1 MEEWPSR
8 PPGAARR
15 GRVNRG
21 APRGGAI
28 VPGIVLSPSC
38 AALRKPSGGGG
49 LLPAQKGP
57 TMEKVRSPTGTRPGR
72 AGGAPC
78 RPSDLCGAHT
88 PLPRPC
94 LFPSPPAFFSGD
106 FLYLGSRWV
115 ENSSTPPSPIH
126 PPGRLPA
133 SLPSPT
139 GRVGDPRC
147 TGGSARDAAGRGGRL
162 PPAALQVE
170 ARAGPSAPAIKR
182 KAPEQ
187 DALLPALPAG
197 TKVPRSPSPR

>member
-1 MEEWPSR
+1 MALP
-8 PPGAARR
+8 PPGGSPARPGEQGSPPGGGYCPRYCFKPFMCSPAEAFGGGAGSSRHKRAPRWRRSDPRR
-15 GRVNRG
+15 GR
-21 APRGGAI
+21 
-28 VPGIVLSPSC
+28 
-38 AALRKPSGGGG
+38 
-49 LLPAQKGP
+49 
-57 TMEKVRSPTGTRPGR
+57 GR
-72 AGGAPC
+72 AGRGA
-78 RPSDLCGAHT
+78 RPVGQVTYVEHT
-88 PLPRPC
+88 PPSRDPASFPPR
-94 LFPSPPAFFSGD
+94 LLFFSGD